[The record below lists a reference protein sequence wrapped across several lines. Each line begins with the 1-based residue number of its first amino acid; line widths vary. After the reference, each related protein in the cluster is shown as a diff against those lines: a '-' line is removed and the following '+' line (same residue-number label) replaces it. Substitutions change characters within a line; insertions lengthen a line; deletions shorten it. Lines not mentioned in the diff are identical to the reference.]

1 MGPAVAVTVLD
12 VVIVCKVEDL
22 LVVVE
27 AGLLEGPVDEGISK
41 SLSLRLR
48 LNLNLRELKIKR
60 GERAY

>member
-1 MGPAVAVTVLD
+1 MGPAMAVTVLD
-12 VVIVCKVEDL
+12 VVAVVRVEGL
-22 LVVVE
+22 LVVE

>member
-1 MGPAVAVTVLD
+1 MAVTVLD
-12 VVIVCKVEDL
+12 VVAVVRVEGL
-22 LVVVE
+22 LVVE

>member
-27 AGLLEGPVDEGISK
+27 AGLLEGPVDEV
-41 SLSLRLR
+41 
-48 LNLNLRELKIKR
+48 ELLTELEVDETGHVPEADPTNITSV
-60 GERAY
+60 